1 MTVPM
6 GSRARRTTVFSGVV
20 MGLWTEP
27 QMASIHKMLNPG
39 SIAIVGAT
47 PRMQYGGRFLA
58 AALKG
63 KDRIRVYAVNPRYD
77 EIMGVKSYPS
87 VTDLP
92 EAPDLVAIVVPWDQ
106 VLDVLHESHR
116 KGAGSAIVISAG
128 FAERGVDDRRDLQRE
143 LGEFAR
149 DTGLR
154 ISGPNCLG
162 LANLKDDIWATAS
175 SRGAEGLT
183 GPIGLVCQSGATAF
197 GPFLVRAVENGIGFS
212 YIISTGNEADLDF
225 TDFARYLLDDPD
237 TRVIAGFV
245 EGFKRADKFL
255 ELAKLAAERGK
266 PIVLIKIGR
275 SELGA
280 RAARS
285 HTAALTGADARY
297 DAVFAQYG
305 VIRVQDYDE
314 LIEVAHLMAHTPKPQ
329 VPGIAVVSHSG
340 GISSL
345 TADMCGQAGLDLPPL
360 GDPARDGINGILK
373 GFGWAANPADVTG
386 FANSESFPQ
395 IMEHMV
401 NDPRMG
407 TLVVASAGA
416 DTQANQVISQRDRTD
431 KGVVF
436 LWTGSR
442 DAKAG
447 LPRLK
452 EARIPIFYT
461 PDKLARGLQSRLA
474 YHTWRERRLADGFA
488 AAPPRTPAQDAA
500 IARALGLGRPTL
512 SESESKQLLAAW
524 GVASARERLVAS
536 AEEAVAAAEQL
547 GFPVALKVDSPDILH
562 KTEAGIIRLN
572 LGDAAQVRTA
582 YAEILANAMAYLP
595 ALPLEGGG
603 LGGGD
608 ACAVLASPP
617 PRPSPLKGE
626 GVCTATATSP
636 QARIAGISVQEMV
649 RDGVE
654 VIIGVSSDPQLGPV
668 LLFGTGGVMV
678 EVYND
683 VALRRCPITR
693 AEAEAMIAAVKGARL
708 LQGFRGRPP
717 ADLDALADTLV
728 RVSYLA
734 MHLEDHLAE
743 LDINPLMVLPSG
755 QGVKAVDALV
765 VLRGE

>member
-1 MTVPM
+1 ME
-6 GSRARRTTVFSGVV
+6 F
-20 MGLWTEP
+20 WTEP
-27 QMASIHKMLNPG
+27 QMASIDKMLNPR

-58 AALKG
+58 AALKA

-87 VTDLP
+87 VTNLP
-92 EAPDLVAIVVPWDQ
+92 EAPDLVGIVVPWDQ
-106 VLDVLHESHR
+106 VFDVLEESHR

-128 FAERGVDDRRDLQRE
+128 FAERGVDDRV
-143 LGEFAR
+143 
-149 DTGLR
+149 
-154 ISGPNCLG
+154 ICSGNWAPLPAPRACASAAPTAWG
-162 LANLKDDIWATAS
+162 SRMSKYDIWATAS
-175 SRGAEGLT
+175 SRGASGLT

-245 EGFKRADKFL
+245 EGFKEADKFL
-255 ELAKLAAERGK
+255 ELAKLAAARGK

-285 HTAALTGADARY
+285 HTAALTGTDALY
-297 DAVFAQYG
+297 DSVFAQYG

-314 LIEVAHLMAHTPKPQ
+314 LLETAHLLAHTPKPQ
-329 VPGIAVVSHSG
+329 LPGIAVVSHSG

-360 GDPARDGINGILK
+360 GHEARDGINGILK

-395 IMEHMV
+395 IMEHMI

-416 DTQANQVISQRDRTD
+416 DAQAQQVISQRDRTD

-442 DAKAG
+442 DTKAG
-447 LPRLK
+447 LPQLK
-452 EARIPIFYT
+452 SARIPIFYT

-488 AAPPRTPAQDAA
+488 TVPSRTASQDKA
-500 IARALGLGRPTL
+500 IAQALGSGRPTL
-512 SESESKQLLAAW
+512 SESESKLLLNAW
-524 GVASARERLVAS
+524 GVRSARARRANS
-536 AEEAVAAAEQL
+536 AEAAVAAAEQL
-547 GFPVALKVDSPDILH
+547 GFPVALKLDSPDILH
-562 KTEAGIIRLN
+562 KTEAGVVRLN
-572 LGDAAQVRTA
+572 LRDAAQMRTA
-582 YAEILANAMAYLP
+582 YAEILANAKAY
-595 ALPLEGGG
+595 A
-603 LGGGD
+603 
-608 ACAVLASPP
+608 
-617 PRPSPLKGE
+617 
-626 GVCTATATSP
+626 P
-636 QARIAGISVQEMV
+636 QARIIGVSVQEMV
-649 RDGVE
+649 REGVE
-654 VIIGVSSDPQLGPV
+654 VIIGVNCDPQLGPV
-668 LLFGTGGVMV
+668 LLFGSGGV
-678 EVYND
+678 
-683 VALRRCPITR
+683 
-693 AEAEAMIAAVKGARL
+693 
-708 LQGFRGRPP
+708 
-717 ADLDALADTLV
+717 
-728 RVSYLA
+728 
-734 MHLEDHLAE
+734 
-743 LDINPLMVLPSG
+743 
-755 QGVKAVDALV
+755 
-765 VLRGE
+765 